1 MALTKVTGQVIKNT
15 TDVTVGVLTV
25 TNTLAVGGTVSIG
38 GTLTYE
44 DVTNVDAVGLIT
56 ARNGIVVGSGI
67 TLSKDGDGFFTGVI
81 TATSYSGIDLSD
93 VTGATGDFSIADKI
107 VHTGDTNTA
116 IRFPSADTITAET
129 GGSEAF
135 RIDSSG
141 KVNIGNTGSS
151 WVGPLS
157 IGSGASGVAQ
167 VLQLYSNSDTYGA
180 IFFGD
185 ADSGAGRYAGDISYY
200 HDNNYMRFSTGG
212 SERLRIDSSGR
223 VLIGTTTEGQEDA
236 DDLTI
241 ESSGSVGITLRSG
254 TSAAG
259 AIYFSDAT
267 SGTAEYDGA
276 IIYNQSSQFMSI
288 YTAQTP
294 RIRIDLNGRV
304 GINTAVMSNANA
316 GFDDLVVRGSDGG
329 NSGIT
334 ILSGTTSAQGTVAFA
349 DGTNGTE
356 PYAGYVQY
364 SHSTNKLILGA
375 GAADQVQIEDG
386 NVTLNDCD
394 LVMSSGRG
402 MSFAATANTS
412 ASGASTSSELFDD
425 YEEGT
430 WTPTASESGNNV
442 ALSSNTGRYVK
453 VGSMVYAF
461 FRIGVDSTSAGG
473 HFILSGLPFST
484 IYAGPAC
491 GGVAKDYQTY
501 DIENGPIYHVP
512 NNQTSVQFYKNSGQN
527 LNANN
532 ASGYDFRGCAIYQ
545 AA

>member
-44 DVTNVDAVGLIT
+44 DVTNIDSVGLIT
-56 ARNGIVVGSGI
+56 ARNGIIVGSGI

-81 TATSYSGIDLSD
+81 TATSYSGIDLSA

-116 IRFPSADTITAET
+116 LRFPAADTITAET
-129 GGSEAF
+129 S
-135 RIDSSG
+135 
-141 KVNIGNTGSS
+141 
-151 WVGPLS
+151 
-157 IGSGASGVAQ
+157 
-167 VLQLYSNSDTYGA
+167 
-180 IFFGD
+180 
-185 ADSGAGRYAGDISYY
+185 
-200 HDNNYMRFSTGG
+200 G
-212 SERLRIDSSGR
+212 SERLRITSAGVLEVHPNDSSAGQINLKRSTSTDQETIFYYGSSYLDIETREATGIRFKTNKQDRVIIDSSGR
-223 VLIGTTTEGQEDA
+223 LLIGTTTEGQEDA

-241 ESSGSVGITLRSG
+241 ESSGSAGITLRSG

-294 RIRIDLNGRV
+294 KIRIDSNGRV
-304 GINTAVMSNANA
+304 GVNTAVMSNANA

-334 ILSGTTSAQGTVAFA
+334 ILSGTTSSQGTVAFA
-349 DGTNGTE
+349 DGTNGNET
-356 PYAGYVQY
+356 YAAYVQY
-364 SHSTNKLILGA
+364 QHNTNKLVIGA
-375 GAADQVQIEDG
+375 AAADQLTIDDG
-386 NVTLNDCD
+386 NVTLLDCD

-402 MSFAATANTS
+402 ISFAATANTS
-412 ASGASTSSELFDD
+412 ASGASTSSELLDD

-430 WTPTASESGNNV
+430 WTPTGSENGNNV
-442 ALSSNTGRYVK
+442 ALSNNTGRYVK
-453 VGSMVYAF
+453 VGAMVYAF
-461 FRIGVDSTSAGG
+461 WRINVDSTSAGG

-484 IYAGPAC
+484 TSVGPAA
-491 GGVAKDYQTY
+491 GGVAKDYQSY
-501 DIENGPIYHVP
+501 DIENGPIYHIP
-512 NNQTSVQFYKNSGQN
+512 GNSNQIQFYKNSGQN

-545 AA
+545 V

>member
-1 MALTKVTGQVIKNT
+1 MSLTKIGSIGINTGIQFAGVT
-15 TDVTVGVLTV
+15 
-25 TNTLAVGGTVSIG
+25 TVS
-38 GTLTYE
+38 TLH
-44 DVTNVDAVGLIT
+44 
-56 ARNGIVVGSGI
+56 VGSGV
-67 TLSKDGDGFFTGVI
+67 TLSSDGDVFATGISTFSEDIKVGSGVTISPDGDGFFTGVI

-116 IRFPSADTITAET
+116 LRFPADDTITAET
-129 GGSEAF
+129 TGSERA

-141 KVNIGNTGSS
+141 RVLIGTTTEGH
-151 WVGPLS
+151 
-157 IGSGASGVAQ
+157 
-167 VLQLYSNSDTYGA
+167 D
-180 IFFGD
+180 D
-185 ADSGAGRYAGDISYY
+185 ADNLTIADSANAGVTIRSGTGNAGHIYFSDGTSGTDEYKGLIAYNQASDYFTFWTNGD
-200 HDNNYMRFSTGG
+200 G
-212 SERLRIDSSGR
+212 EKLRIDSSGR

-241 ESSGSVGITLRSG
+241 ESSGSCGITLRSG

-288 YTAQTP
+288 YTAQSP
-294 RIRIDLNGRV
+294 RIRIDSNGRV
-304 GINTAVMSNANA
+304 GVNTAVMSNANA

-349 DGTNGTE
+349 DGTNGNET
-356 PYAGYVQY
+356 YAAYVQY
-364 SHSTNKLILGA
+364 QHNTNKLVLGA
-375 GAADQVQIEDG
+375 AAADQLTIDDG
-386 NVTLNDCD
+386 NVTLLDCD
-394 LVMSSGRG
+394 LVMSNGRG

-412 ASGASTSSELFDD
+412 GTSSELLDD

-442 ALSSNTGRYVK
+442 ALSNNTGRYVK
-453 VGSMVYAF
+453 IGAMVYATW
-461 FRIGVDSTSAGG
+461 RINVDSTSAGG
-473 HFILSGLPFST
+473 HFILSGLPFTT
-484 IYAGPAC
+484 INVNPAA

-512 NNQTSVQFYKNSGQN
+512 NNSSQVQFYKNSGQN

-532 ASGYDFRGCAIYQ
+532 ASGYDFRATVIYQ
-545 AA
+545 AGQIN

>member
-44 DVTNVDAVGLIT
+44 DVTNIDSVGLIT

-116 IRFPSADTITAET
+116 LRFPAADTITAET
-129 GGSEAF
+129 TGSERA

-141 KVNIGNTGSS
+141 RVLIGTTTEGH
-151 WVGPLS
+151 
-157 IGSGASGVAQ
+157 
-167 VLQLYSNSDTYGA
+167 D
-180 IFFGD
+180 D
-185 ADSGAGRYAGDISYY
+185 ADNLTIADSANAGVTIRSGTGNAGHIYFSDGTSGTDEYKGLIAYNQASDYFTLWTNGD
-200 HDNNYMRFSTGG
+200 G
-212 SERLRIDSSGR
+212 EKLRIDSSGR

-294 RIRIDLNGRV
+294 RIRIDSNGRV
-304 GINTAVMSNANA
+304 GVNTAVMSNANA

-349 DGTNGTE
+349 DGTNGNET
-356 PYAGYVQY
+356 YAAYVQY
-364 SHSTNKLILGA
+364 QHNTNKLILGA
-375 GAADQVQIEDG
+375 GAADQVSIEDS
-386 NVTLNDCD
+386 NVELLDCD
-394 LVMSSGRG
+394 LVMSNGRG
-402 MSFAATANTS
+402 ISFAATANTS
-412 ASGASTSSELFDD
+412 TSGASTSSELFDD

-430 WTPTASESGNNV
+430 WTPTASENGNNV
-442 ALSSNTGRYVK
+442 ALSNNTGRYVK
-453 VGSMVYAF
+453 VGAMVYAF
-461 FRIGVDSTSAGG
+461 FRINVDTTSASG
-473 HFILSGLPFST
+473 HFILSGLPFTT
-484 IYAGPAC
+484 INTNPAC

-501 DIENGPIYHVP
+501 DISSGPIFHVP
-512 NNQTSVQFYKNSGQN
+512 NNSNQIQFYKNTGQN

-532 ASGYDFRGCAIYQ
+532 ASGKDFRGCAIYQ
-545 AA
+545 AG

>member
-44 DVTNVDAVGLIT
+44 DVTNIDSVGLIT

-116 IRFPSADTITAET
+116 LRFPADDTITAET
-129 GGSEAF
+129 TGSERA

-141 KVNIGNTGSS
+141 RVLIGTTTEGH
-151 WVGPLS
+151 
-157 IGSGASGVAQ
+157 
-167 VLQLYSNSDTYGA
+167 D
-180 IFFGD
+180 D
-185 ADSGAGRYAGDISYY
+185 ADNLTIADSANAGVTIRSGTGNAGHIYFSDGTSGTDEYKGLIAYNQASDYFTFWTNGD
-200 HDNNYMRFSTGG
+200 G
-212 SERLRIDSSGR
+212 EKLRIDSSGR

-241 ESSGSVGITLRSG
+241 ESSGSCGITLRSG

-288 YTAQTP
+288 YTAQSP
-294 RIRIDLNGRV
+294 RIRIDSNGRV
-304 GINTAVMSNANA
+304 GVNTAVMSNANA

-349 DGTNGTE
+349 DGTNGNET
-356 PYAGYVQY
+356 YAAYVQY
-364 SHSTNKLILGA
+364 QHNTNKLVLGA
-375 GAADQVQIEDG
+375 AAADQLTIDDG
-386 NVTLNDCD
+386 NVTLLDCD
-394 LVMSSGRG
+394 LVMSNGRG

-412 ASGASTSSELFDD
+412 ATGASTSSELFDD

-442 ALSSNTGRYVK
+442 ALSNNTGRYVK
-453 VGSMVYAF
+453 IGAMVYATW
-461 FRIGVDSTSAGG
+461 RINVDSTSAGG
-473 HFILSGLPFST
+473 HFILSGLPFTT
-484 IYAGPAC
+484 INVNPAA

-512 NNQTSVQFYKNSGQN
+512 NNSSQVQFYKNSGQN

-532 ASGYDFRGCAIYQ
+532 ASGYDFRATVIYQ
-545 AA
+545 AG

>member
-44 DVTNVDAVGLIT
+44 DVTNIDSVGLIT

-116 IRFPSADTITAET
+116 LRFPAADTITAET
-129 GGSEAF
+129 AGSERV

-141 KVNIGNTGSS
+141 RVLIGTTTEGH
-151 WVGPLS
+151 
-157 IGSGASGVAQ
+157 
-167 VLQLYSNSDTYGA
+167 
-180 IFFGD
+180 GD
-185 ADSGAGRYAGDISYY
+185 ADNLTIADSANAGVTIRSGTGNAGHIYFSDGTSGADEYKGLIAYNQNSDFMSFWTNGD
-200 HDNNYMRFSTGG
+200 NEKM
-212 SERLRIDSSGR
+212 RIDSSGR

-294 RIRIDLNGRV
+294 RIRIDSNGRV
-304 GINTAVMSNANA
+304 GVNTAVMSNANA

-334 ILSGTTSAQGTVAFA
+334 ILSGTTSSQGTVAFA
-349 DGTNGTE
+349 DGTNGNET
-356 PYAGYVQY
+356 YAAYVQY
-364 SHSTNKLILGA
+364 QHNTNKLVLGA
-375 GAADQVQIEDG
+375 AAADQLTIEDG
-386 NVTLNDCD
+386 NVTLLDCD
-394 LVMSSGRG
+394 LVMSNGRG

-442 ALSSNTGRYVK
+442 ALSNNTGRYVK
-453 VGSMVYAF
+453 VGAMVYAF
-461 FRIGVDSTSAGG
+461 FRLNVDTTSASG
-473 HFILSGLPFST
+473 HFIVSGLPFNTTSV
-484 IYAGPAC
+484 APAA

-501 DIENGPIYHVP
+501 ETSAGPINHIP
-512 NNQTSVQFYKNSGQN
+512 GNSNQIQFYKNTGQN

-532 ASGYDFRGCAIYQ
+532 ASGKDFRGCAIYQ
-545 AA
+545 AG